1 MSLPCPECGAHHQ
14 NQCHK
19 CPHHEDVSRGKYA
32 NVPWEKT
39 PCSACIA
46 GGNGCGMSHKGR
58 SMQTL
63 LEGQPEVS
71 REREGFSEPSDD
83 NRMLLQDF
91 LSLLI
96 ELAEL
101 PPRARDVVL
110 LRMINDLGRASWT
123 YKRISQRI
131 RISTQAAEQI
141 HRKAIEQSAVLQRI
155 FALKR
160 LFGTKTP

>member
-1 MSLPCPECGAHHQ
+1 
-14 NQCHK
+14 
-19 CPHHEDVSRGKYA
+19 
-32 NVPWEKT
+32 
-39 PCSACIA
+39 
-46 GGNGCGMSHKGR
+46 
-58 SMQTL
+58 MQTL
-63 LEGQPEVS
+63 LDGQPEAS
-71 REREGFSEPSDD
+71 REQECFADPSED
-83 NRMLLQDF
+83 NNRTLLQDF

-110 LRMINDLGRASWT
+110 LRMINDLGREAWT

-160 LFGTKTP
+160 LFEAKAP